1 MSEDRYDY
9 AVGDLVI
16 FLQSLEWDNVVCVQG
31 EIGIVVAL
39 SPRMVHIASHGRAN
53 VVQVYWPKI
62 QETDWEYDFFLVKFE
77 EPDLTKKKK

>member
-31 EIGIVVAL
+31 EIGIVVRVFEL
-39 SPRMVHIASHGRAN
+39 DDEIN
-53 VVQVYWPKI
+53 FFDLQI
-62 QETDWEYDFFLVKFE
+62 QLADGGLIPVWCPEVEKLE
-77 EPDLTKKKK
+77 NAADL